1 MFCNKCGRQIPDGS
15 VCPCQ
20 QAPQQPQYQ
29 QAPVAPPRPTRP
41 AMAVSPIA
49 KFTLDKIVA
58 IFVTVLTFGLHFINW
73 YGLKDYDSSSN
84 FGPYGVDS
92 MYGDIGLGDF
102 SWLLVVV
109 MILCIINIIVFVAY
123 LAASVINLGAFV
135 PALAGKDL
143 GKLLHKVFYGIL
155 ILCLILGMIG
165 AIVGEYNYTKYEDYD
180 EYYEYRT
187 EDLDDVKEYFR
198 EYPDY
203 AKDIYDVSSYDRY
216 VEKLEED
223 IESDWADMCPQTKLA
238 AGWWVT
244 LVFTLIGLVFVIKP
258 DLVSSLTNKVKVA
271 NAAAM
276 NGQPPYYPQN

>member
-49 KFTLDKIVA
+49 KFTLDKIIA

-73 YGLKDYDSSSN
+73 YGIKDNDLYPN

-155 ILCLILGMIG
+155 VLCLILGMIG
-165 AIVGEYNYTKYEDYD
+165 ALVGWNNRYGYESYEEYVENAVDAYPYRY
-180 EYYEYRT
+180 EYYDDEDFEYQKNYD
-187 EDLDDVKEYFR
+187 DLSKSDKE
-198 EYPDY
+198 
-203 AKDIYDVSSYDRY
+203 S
-216 VEKLEED
+216 LEEEWED
-223 IESDWADMCPQTKLA
+223 DKVETSLA